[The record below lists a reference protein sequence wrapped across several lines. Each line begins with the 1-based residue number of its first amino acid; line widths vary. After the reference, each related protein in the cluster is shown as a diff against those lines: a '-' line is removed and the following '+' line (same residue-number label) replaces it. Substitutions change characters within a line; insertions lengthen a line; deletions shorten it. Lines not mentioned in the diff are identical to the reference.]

1 MLYVAICCSVV
12 PVIVSSILRSLQGQR
27 MDWVSRAI
35 NGREEGGEEGEGQE
49 GQEGGGAK
57 SNNIRK
63 YQKSL

>member
-1 MLYVAICCSVV
+1 MLRFVV
-12 PVIVSSILRSLQGQR
+12 QWFRKLSLQFCAR

-63 YQKSL
+63 YQKS